1 MKGIRKKRE
10 RGEPCKHFPQEVLV
24 ETYYVQVSWSKV
36 TAVTR
41 GSWGLTHSE
50 LRVFI
55 NTELTGLSGQWNLRG
70 E

>member
-10 RGEPCKHFPQEVLV
+10 PGEPCKQFPQEVLV

-50 LRVFI
+50 LCVFI